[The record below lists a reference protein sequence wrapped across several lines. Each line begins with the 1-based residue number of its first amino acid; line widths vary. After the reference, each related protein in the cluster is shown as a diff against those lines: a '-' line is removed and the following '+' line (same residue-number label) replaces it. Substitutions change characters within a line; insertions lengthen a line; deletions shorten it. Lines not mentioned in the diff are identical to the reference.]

1 LTFVSKSDPPGWY
14 PTATVNG
21 TPVFSTFAQR
31 FTGTLSGGSV
41 YTVGDLTTPAA
52 AFSTPSSSNCVTTST
67 IANGVALASLGVSG
81 AAAAPTTGLQT
92 TRTTSGIAASTAS
105 SGSAG
110 SGSSGN
116 TSSGA
121 VGANVNAQLYPM
133 IALWALLSGI
143 GAVVLFN

>member
-1 LTFVSKSDPPGWY
+1 M
-14 PTATVNG
+14 NG

-31 FTGTLSGGSV
+31 FTGTASGGSA
-41 YTVGDLTTPAA
+41 YTIGDLTTPAG
-52 AFSTPSSSNCVTTST
+52 AFTTPSSSNCVTTST
-67 IANGVALASLGVSG
+67 IANGVALASLGISA

-92 TRTTSGIAASTAS
+92 TRTGSAIAANTASTAGTS
-105 SGSAG
+105 D

-121 VGANVNAQLYPM
+121 MGANVNAQAYPM
-133 IALWALLSGI
+133 IALWVLLSGI